1 MIIIFNFNLL
11 SIYSF
16 QGGDGSSSNPY
27 QISSCIELQNMSSDL
42 IASYELVQDIDCAE
56 INFIPVGNVFPND
69 FRGDF
74 NGNYF
79 TIYNFYIDNASLNY
93 TGLFGITYLATI
105 ANVSFYNVSINGD
118 SNVGVL
124 GGVLDSTSLSN
135 VDVLLGDV
143 SGNDNVGALVGDLQY
158 YSRIENSFSFAD
170 VTGGNNVGGLVG
182 VGDVSSIYYSY
193 SEADV
198 TGSNNVG
205 GLMGNMSHA
214 KIYDSYS
221 RSQVTGTTDVG
232 GLFGV
237 SGETRDISIIGENN

>member
-27 QISSCIELQNMSSDL
+27 QISNCVELQNMSSNL
-42 IASYELVQDIDCAE
+42 TASYELVQDINCGT
-56 INFIPVGNVFPND
+56 INFVPIGNVFPNN

-79 TIYNFYIDNASLNY
+79 TIYDFYIDNISLNN
-93 TGLFGITYLATI
+93 TGLFGVTNLASI
-105 ANVSFYNVSINGD
+105 ANVSFYNVSINGND
-118 SNVGVL
+118 NIGVL
-124 GGVLDSTSLSN
+124 AGSLDSSTISN
-135 VDVLLGDV
+135 VDVILGDV
-143 SGNDNVGALVGDLQY
+143 SGNDNVGALVGDLRY

-170 VTGGNNVGGLVG
+170 VNGGNNVGGLVG

-221 RSQVTGTTDVG
+221 RSKVTGTTDVG